1 MAQIDEVSQEHRNT
15 WRGFVKLV
23 TVVVVAVVILM
34 SVLAITLL

>member
-1 MAQIDEVSQEHRNT
+1 MAQIDEVSQEHRDT

-23 TVVVVAVVILM
+23 AAVVLAVAVLM